1 VTEPDLAVRRRAAER
16 AKQMLEG
23 NLSPDA
29 LREEFADV
37 EDRAVAALL
46 DLLEHRPVHGVLG
59 GGEGAWQDYQCSLR
73 DVIAGLSA

>member
-1 VTEPDLAVRRRAAER
+1 MTEPELAVRRRAAER
-16 AKQMLEG
+16 ARQMLEG

-46 DLLEHRPVHGVLG
+46 DLLEHRPDHGMLS
-59 GGEGAWQDYQCSLR
+59 GGESAWQDYQRSLR
-73 DVIAGLSA
+73 DVIAGLSS